1 VPGREVDAA
10 RVDAVVFD
18 IGGVLLDWDPRHL
31 YRQLFDDPDEM
42 ASFLATVCTSDWH
55 REHDLGVDTQESC
68 RRLAGQHPAHA
79 EMIMAWADRS
89 EEMIAGQIDGTVQ
102 VLAELKAAGLPCF
115 ALSNME
121 PDAYVV
127 RRDRFAFMRWFD
139 ASVISGIEGVAKP
152 DRQIFEIL
160 VGRHGLDR
168 GRTVFIDDSPGNVTA
183 ARAAGIEAIRFV
195 SPEVLR
201 RDLRGVGLAV

>member
-1 VPGREVDAA
+1 VPGPQI
-10 RVDAVVFD
+10 DAVVFD
-18 IGGVLLDWDPRHL
+18 LGGVLLDWDPRHL

-42 ASFLATVCTSDWH
+42 ASFLATICTSDWH
-55 REHDLGVDTQESC
+55 RQHDLGVDTRQSC
-68 RRLAGQHPAHA
+68 QRLAREHPAHA
-79 EMIMAWADRS
+79 EMIMAWADRR

-102 VLAELKAAGLPCF
+102 ILAELRSAGLPCF

-121 PDAYVV
+121 RDAYLV

-139 ASVISGIEGVAKP
+139 GSVISAIEGVAKP
-152 DRQIFEIL
+152 DHRIFGIL
-160 VGRHGLDR
+160 VDRHGLEP

-183 ARAAGIEAIRFV
+183 AQAAGLEAIRFV

-201 RDLRGVGLAV
+201 GDLRDFGLRV